1 MSKKPA
7 PLTNAAKIIDR
18 FGGIRPMASKI
29 DTPVTTVQ
37 GWKKRD
43 VIPGTRRDQILSAAR
58 ENNINIEDLA
68 SGTANTNNQSVSSG
82 SSDDIPS
89 ASISSAQT
97 RKPAD
102 DRVHDQLLEKME
114 ENSKKTMVASAWI
127 AVGLILLAAIVGF
140 FLLYPGFQ
148 KKNNELE
155 TQSETIQSLQTQV
168 DEVENR
174 TGFLQKIVP
183 ENIQEKVESLQD
195 QANEIQ
201 TNIQELSEKAG
212 TISEGVIGKD
222 AGPLSKRLTVIEEQL
237 SGLSDNAFNASDNLD
252 ISFGKMINRVEKLEN
267 SLSGQQQLKDSMS
280 QLQEIVQNLDVQN
293 STLKKDLETAQTEK
307 EDGALGQTL
316 EGVSNNDLKAAAM
329 LIAFSQLRDSLNREA
344 PFEGDLALLQKL
356 AGKDNEELQGALER
370 LAPHADSG
378 VLTTGGL
385 SQELKGLTGDIVFS
399 SLKGEDVSLKEKAKA
414 RIHNM
419 LQVEKDGEPLTGTA
433 TQVTV
438 NKAQTMLDNGD
449 IAGAI
454 AELQGLDGQAAQT
467 AQPFLQQ
474 AQASLVAE
482 QAKKLLG
489 DNILSQITSQL
500 PSGLGS
506 ALPGGAI
513 PSNITEAIPSVL
525 PTDAT
530 GNVNINS
537 VKEALEDTVPL
548 PAESNV
554 VTDKES
560 GLSVLPRQSGFKGF
574 SSGQ

>member
-68 SGTANTNNQSVSSG
+68 SGTANTNTQSG

-102 DRVHDQLLEKME
+102 ERVHEQLLEKME

-127 AVGLILLAAIVGF
+127 AVGLILLAAVVGF

-148 KKNNELE
+148 KKNQELE

-168 DEVENR
+168 NDVESR

-252 ISFGKMINRVEKLEN
+252 ISFGKMIDRVEKLEN

-280 QLQEIVQNLDVQN
+280 QLQEIVKNLDTQN
-293 STLKKDLETAQTEK
+293 STLKKDLETAQAEK

-316 EGVSNNDLKAAAM
+316 EGVSNSDLKAAAM

-344 PFEGDLALLQKL
+344 PFEGDLVLLQKL

-378 VLTTGGL
+378 VLTTAGL

-438 NKAQTMLDNGD
+438 SKAQAMLDNGD
-449 IAGAI
+449 IQGAI
-454 AELQGLDGQAAQT
+454 AELQTLDGQAAQT

-500 PSGLGS
+500 PSDLGS
-506 ALPGGAI
+506 ALPSGAI

>member
-68 SGTANTNNQSVSSG
+68 SGTANTNTQSG

-102 DRVHDQLLEKME
+102 ERVHEQLLEKME

-127 AVGLILLAAIVGF
+127 AVGLILLAAVVGF

-148 KKNNELE
+148 KKNQELE

-168 DEVENR
+168 NDVESR

-252 ISFGKMINRVEKLEN
+252 ISFGKMIDRVEKLEN

-280 QLQEIVQNLDVQN
+280 QLQEIVKNLDTQN
-293 STLKKDLETAQTEK
+293 STLKKDLETAQAEK

-316 EGVSNNDLKAAAM
+316 EGVSNSDLKAAAM

-344 PFEGDLALLQKL
+344 PFEGDLVLLQKL

-378 VLTTGGL
+378 VLTTAGL
-385 SQELKGLTGDIVFS
+385 SHELKGLTGDIVFS

-438 NKAQTMLDNGD
+438 SKAQAMLDNGD
-449 IAGAI
+449 IQGAI
-454 AELQGLDGQAAQT
+454 AELQTLDGQAAQT

-500 PSGLGS
+500 PSDLGS
-506 ALPGGAI
+506 ALPSGAI